1 MLKFPFHS
9 STHYRKLTLN
19 LLLLSSAFVSSGD
32 ECLTL
37 ALKGRCEN
45 QLKHRHTGTERVI
58 GNGHMTVGT
67 ISTSGGNRLLEHAIG
82 GLCEVHFLPLV
93 VGVRDSN
100 RTQRLRCVGRYSRSE
115 KSPAQSLQPAYTN
128 HLEGILFP
136 FFFYRQLI
144 NSTVFRVFGVF
155 GVYVMILC
163 WTEIHNNHRKHNNWH
178 KYTSVLNGSLLCFA
192 HSCSQSSR

>member
-1 MLKFPFHS
+1 MRTSWSIVTPGQKGWLVMVTWQLAPLAPAVVTVCS
-9 STHYRKLTLN
+9 SMPLEGSVRST
-19 LLLLSSAFVSSGD
+19 SSHWSLESETV
-32 ECLTL
+32 
-37 ALKGRCEN
+37 
-45 QLKHRHTGTERVI
+45 TEHKDSDVL
-58 GNGHMTVGT
+58 VGT
-67 ISTSGGNRLLEHAIG
+67 A
-82 GLCEVHFLPLV
+82 GLK
-93 VGVRDSN
+93 
-100 RTQRLRCVGRYSRSE
+100 

-192 HSCSQSSR
+192 HSCSQSGR